1 MTRTSKSV
9 ALALAGALVLSSCTS
24 LQANNPTATPAATE
38 WKVRSIQQGQA
49 SWYGVRCNGGT
60 HTASGETLCDDSST
74 AAHKTLPMNTKVRVT
89 NLANGKS
96 EIVRINNRGPYIRG
110 RIIDVTEGVA
120 HRLGFHDR
128 GITRVKVEVLEKE
141 SSGQAEG

>member
-1 MTRTSKSV
+1 MNRFRIPTTL
-9 ALALAGALVLSSCTS
+9 LALGLASCA
-24 LQANNPTATPAATE
+24 LQANQVEDKSQARTE
-38 WKVRSIQQGQA
+38 WKVSKVLHGEA

-74 AAHKTLPMNTKVRVT
+74 AAHKTLPMDTKVRVT
-89 NLANGKS
+89 NLNNGKS

-120 HRLGFHDR
+120 QRLGFYKR
-128 GITRVKVEVLEKE
+128 GITRVKVEVLDKE
-141 SSGQAEG
+141 DEGEQAEG